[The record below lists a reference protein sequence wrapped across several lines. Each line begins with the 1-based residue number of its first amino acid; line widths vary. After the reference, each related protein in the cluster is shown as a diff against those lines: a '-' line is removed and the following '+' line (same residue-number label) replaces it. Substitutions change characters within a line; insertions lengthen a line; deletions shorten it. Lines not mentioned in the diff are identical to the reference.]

1 MVVAFNTIGAVS
13 INCMHEILSNVFNI
27 PLATGTIKNMVT
39 RCAELLKDTYEQIRM
54 KMIALG
60 LIHCDE
66 TGSRVDGKTCWVHV
80 ASDQDYTYLTIN
92 QKRGQIGMDA
102 SGVKKVHRNILQSWA
117 GKPRTI
123 SIYKEEDVLGGQSI
137 EYSDPFDIVKD
148 LHHVLHDMRSKEWK
162 KMSREQISCE
172 FCDSLAKLWK
182 IHPFREGNTRT
193 TVTFCC
199 QFADEMD
206 FSINRKLLED
216 NARYV
221 RTALVAYNAY
231 FSDGSDFSKKEY
243 LERIIY
249 DALDH

>member
-1 MVVAFNTIGAVS
+1 MRDPYLYEDVAVLRNKLDIRQQELLDEAEADYVVFRLKDLALNPLPGDYHTVHFLK
-13 INCMHEILSNVFNI
+13 MHEFIF
-27 PLATGTIKNMVT
+27 
-39 RCAELLKDTYEQIRM
+39 
-54 KMIALG
+54 
-60 LIHCDE
+60 
-66 TGSRVDGKTCWVHV
+66 
-80 ASDQDYTYLTIN
+80 QDIFE
-92 QKRGQIGMDA
+92 
-102 SGVKKVHRNILQSWA
+102 WA

-148 LHHVLHDMRSKEWK
+148 LHHVLYDMRSKEWE
-162 KMSREQISCE
+162 KMSRQQISCE

-199 QFADEMD
+199 QFADEMH

-216 NARYV
+216 NAQYV

-249 DALDH
+249 DAFGH

>member
-1 MVVAFNTIGAVS
+1 MRDPYLYEDAEVLRNKLDIRQQELLDEAEADYVVFRLKDLALNPLPGDYHTVHFLK
-13 INCMHEILSNVFNI
+13 MHEFIF
-27 PLATGTIKNMVT
+27 
-39 RCAELLKDTYEQIRM
+39 
-54 KMIALG
+54 
-60 LIHCDE
+60 
-66 TGSRVDGKTCWVHV
+66 
-80 ASDQDYTYLTIN
+80 QDIFE
-92 QKRGQIGMDA
+92 
-102 SGVKKVHRNILQSWA
+102 WA

-231 FSDGSDFSKKEY
+231 FSDGLDFSKKEY